1 MLSISRRC
9 VPFTPY
15 ERDLSDAIVTI
26 ASATG
31 VHLFGQDP
39 FPPEDP
45 GDISYREIA
54 GDTPNE
60 DLRITH
66 HHYDHTE
73 ADKDPNIVFP
83 LQTLRDLAEEGFIKG
98 VNDVHYSLG
107 FTTRLKELYEETYPE
122 IANKIDRSKTKLVV
136 LTAGCPSTC
145 HRSIVNLA
153 REIEA
158 IGIPTVVVS
167 ASPDATQSVR
177 PPRAMTFEGSGIG
190 AIIGPASDREM
201 HKKVLRAALS
211 MFTHET
217 PPGKVVT
224 RAIKGHDD
232 D

>member
-15 ERDLSDAIVTI
+15 DRDLSDAVVTI

-31 VHLFGQDP
+31 VHRSGQDP
-39 FPPEDP
+39 FPSEDP

-54 GDTPNE
+54 GDTPND

-66 HHYDHTE
+66 HHYDHAE
-73 ADKDPNIVFP
+73 ADNDPNIVFP
-83 LQTLRDLAEEGFIKG
+83 LQTLRELADEGFIKG

-122 IANKIDRSKTKLVV
+122 IANRIDRSKTKLVV

-145 HRSIVNLA
+145 HRSVVNLA

-158 IGIPTVVVS
+158 IGVPTVIIS

-177 PPRAMTFEGSGIG
+177 PPRAMTFDGSDIG
-190 AIIGPASDREM
+190 RIIGPANDRSL
-201 HKKVLRAALS
+201 HRRVLQTALL
-211 MFTHET
+211 MFTQDT

-224 RAIKGHDD
+224 RSI
-232 D
+232 

>member
-15 ERDLSDAIVTI
+15 ERDLSDAVVTI
-26 ASATG
+26 ASAVG
-31 VHLFGQDP
+31 VHRADQEP
-39 FPPEDP
+39 FPSEDP

-54 GDTPNE
+54 GDTSNE

-66 HHYDHTE
+66 HHYAHDE
-73 ADKDPNIVFP
+73 ADRDPNIVFP
-83 LQTLRDLAEEGFIKG
+83 LQTLRELADEGVIKG
-98 VNDVHYSLG
+98 VNDIHYSLG

-122 IANKIDRSKTKLVV
+122 IANRIDRSKTKLVV

-158 IGIPTVVVS
+158 IGIPTVVIS

-177 PPRAMTFEGSGIG
+177 PPRAMTFDETEIG
-190 AIIGPASDREM
+190 RIMGPANDRAM
-201 HKKVLRAALS
+201 HKKVMLAALS
-211 MFTHET
+211 MFTQDT
-217 PPGKVVT
+217 PPGKVVS
-224 RAIKGHDD
+224 RAI
-232 D
+232 